1 MGIGFLRLSLP
12 QQGPTHRAPVRF
24 LAISMSAFLGQ
35 RAPSQSH
42 LSPRRVATLVLPPT
56 ASAGRPPCDGVRQHS
71 GYASAAAPLSDV
83 RSRSERLP
91 VIPYPRACLP
101 PASCSPL
108 DRQRLPPAAPSTSA
122 SPLLSNPAVVPRPFR
137 FTGPCLSL
145 RMPQRSHQ
153 RGSLS

>member
-1 MGIGFLRLSLP
+1 
-12 QQGPTHRAPVRF
+12 
-24 LAISMSAFLGQ
+24 MSALRSVPNRKGRGGARTINRQ
-35 RAPSQSH
+35 WASPSELQQFPVCVWSSVAQKRST
-42 LSPRRVATLVLPPT
+42 LSRRLHHREVQLQKTK
-56 ASAGRPPCDGVRQHS
+56 
-71 GYASAAAPLSDV
+71 SDV